1 MRFKPVH
8 ENYNIRDL
16 TASIEFYGK
25 ALIFLCSNAELC
37 CGGGGGIRKERQKGV
52 TE

>member
-8 ENYNIRDL
+8 ENYNVRDL

-25 ALIFLCSNAELC
+25 CPFFNAMQYAV
-37 CGGGGGIRKERQKGV
+37 KRQGKREYRAMR
-52 TE
+52 TLLR